1 MAIAINGS
9 SNTITGVAVGGLP
22 DGIVDTDMLA
32 ANAVTDAKENLSG
45 TAKAW
50 CSFNGEPSEAINDSF
65 NISSFVD
72 NGVGDFTFNFTNAM
86 SSVNYCVATSSS
98 RNGNAPID
106 CLSWSSVAN
115 KTTGAFTIN
124 VGQTNSGFSST
135 ISASDLAEYVDF
147 AVFGD

>member
-1 MAIAINGS
+1 
-9 SNTITGVAVGGLP
+9 LP

-32 ANAVTDAKENLSG
+32 ANAVTDAKQNLSG
-45 TAKAW
+45 VAKAW

-72 NGVGDFTFNFTNAM
+72 NGVGDFTFNFNNAM
-86 SSVNYCVATSSS
+86 SSVNYCVAVSSS
-98 RNGNAPID
+98 RNNDAPSS
-106 CLSWSSVAN
+106 CLSWAAVDN
-115 KTTGAFTIN
+115 KTTGGFTIN

-135 ISASDLAEYVDF
+135 IAASNLAEYVDF